1 MQLFACVC
9 LTERDKQNTLK
20 ISVEEHPRIQKQWV
34 LSREGAGSYGSKVG
48 RRLMHPFVL
57 SEFLPKPM
65 LPT

>member
-1 MQLFACVC
+1 
-9 LTERDKQNTLK
+9 
-20 ISVEEHPRIQKQWV
+20 VEEHPRIQKQWV